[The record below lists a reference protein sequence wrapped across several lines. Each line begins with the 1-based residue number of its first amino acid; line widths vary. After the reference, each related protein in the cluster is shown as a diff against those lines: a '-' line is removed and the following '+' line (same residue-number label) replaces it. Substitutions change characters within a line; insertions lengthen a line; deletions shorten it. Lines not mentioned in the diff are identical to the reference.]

1 MKRGNGSADAA
12 ELFAQSK
19 SHDPHCYVRVDLYN
33 VPVEA
38 CQCCKS
44 IASARADE
52 REQAAQRLLDWFRV
66 RRIDVVNEAVAAARG
81 ETS

>member
-1 MKRGNGSADAA
+1 MRRGNGSADAA

-19 SHDPHCYVRVDLYN
+19 YSHDPHCFVRVDLYN
-33 VPVEA
+33 IPVEV

-52 REQAAQRLLDWFRV
+52 RERCIDIATLAAGKSPTLGQQRMLRAL
-66 RRIDVVNEAVAAARG
+66 RG
-81 ETS
+81 DS